1 MTDNREIHRAL
12 ETHGTRLDNPWIKM
26 EISREIKDT
35 YWIEWTWKTTYQNLC
50 NTVIALLRGKCI
62 ELNICTRK
70 QEQPPM
76 NNVNFHFQK
85 LEKEQ
90 NKSKISRRHNQEQE
104 SVKLKIDLQWRKPTN
119 IALGNLLKLC
129 NNLYGKRIWKGTDIR
144 ICIND
149 LLFSTPEANTIF

>member
-1 MTDNREIHRAL
+1 M
-12 ETHGTRLDNPWIKM
+12 
-26 EISREIKDT
+26 
-35 YWIEWTWKTTYQNLC
+35 C

-90 NKSKISRRHNQEQE
+90 NKSKISRRRNQEQE

-129 NNLYGKRIWKGTDIR
+129 NNLYGKRI
-144 ICIND
+144 
-149 LLFSTPEANTIF
+149 